1 MQGITEKIKE
11 LAKQQRLSIRQIEI
25 AAGLSNGSITRWSEK
40 SPSIDKVFRV
50 ANVLGCTV
58 DDLIREDAE
67 PTGPIF
73 KEDAEPTAPIFRS
86 VAN

>member
-1 MQGITEKIKE
+1 MDLFANIKSRAEKTGQTVEDVERKAE
-11 LAKQQRLSIRQIEI
+11 LSPRTIR
-25 AAGLSNGSITRWSEK
+25 RWNDHA
-40 SPSIDKVFRV
+40 PAFDKVFRV

-67 PTGPIF
+67 PT
-73 KEDAEPTAPIFRS
+73 EPIFRS